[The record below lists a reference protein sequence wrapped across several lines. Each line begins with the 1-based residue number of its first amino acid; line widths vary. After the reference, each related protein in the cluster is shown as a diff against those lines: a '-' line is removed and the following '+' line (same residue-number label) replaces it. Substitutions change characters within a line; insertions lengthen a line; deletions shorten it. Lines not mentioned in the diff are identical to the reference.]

1 MAKGTGGSKELQ
13 TENVKVKTRSSTAV
27 FYNDVVFKE
36 MDPEEFVSFKNKVV
50 IKKMDV
56 RKYEQELKKELSNWI
71 VVGQRQ
77 KVTIVRGV
85 HF

>member
-1 MAKGTGGSKELQ
+1 M
-13 TENVKVKTRSSTAV
+13 

-36 MDPEEFVSFKNKVV
+36 MDPEEFVSFKNNIV

-71 VVGQRQ
+71 AVGQRQ
-77 KVTIVRGV
+77 KVTVVKRSAFLSLCTGV
-85 HF
+85 IQL

>member
-1 MAKGTGGSKELQ
+1 M
-13 TENVKVKTRSSTAV
+13 

-36 MDPEEFVSFKNKVV
+36 MDPEEFVSFKNNIV

-71 VVGQRQ
+71 AVGQRQ
-77 KVTIVRGV
+77 KVTIVKRSAFLSLCTGV
-85 HF
+85 IQL

>member
-13 TENVKVKTRSSTAV
+13 TGNVKVITRSSTAV

>member
-1 MAKGTGGSKELQ
+1 M
-13 TENVKVKTRSSTAV
+13 

-56 RKYEQELKKELSNWI
+56 RKYEQELKMELSNWI

-77 KVTIVRGV
+77 KVTVVRGV